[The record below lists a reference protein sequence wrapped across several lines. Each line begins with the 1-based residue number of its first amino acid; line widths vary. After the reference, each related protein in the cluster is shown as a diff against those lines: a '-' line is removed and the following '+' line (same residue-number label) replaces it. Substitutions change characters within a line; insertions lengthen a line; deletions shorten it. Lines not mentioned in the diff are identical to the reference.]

1 MDPRIRIRTKMS
13 WIRNTALEKKV
24 LPMMREMMLVS
35 TKVYT
40 TLRLNE
46 DEEEAFFSSR
56 GNPVRFE
63 HDRLIVLWHENL
75 QS

>member
-1 MDPRIRIRTKMS
+1 
-13 WIRNTALEKKV
+13 
-24 LPMMREMMLVS
+24 MREMMLVS

-40 TLRLNE
+40 TLRLKE
-46 DEEEAFFSSR
+46 DEVDPFFSSR

-63 HDRLIVLWHENL
+63 HDRLIELWHENL

>member
-1 MDPRIRIRTKMS
+1 
-13 WIRNTALEKKV
+13 
-24 LPMMREMMLVS
+24 MREMMLVR

-40 TLRLNE
+40 TLRLKE
-46 DEEEAFFSSR
+46 DDEEEAFFSSR

>member
-1 MDPRIRIRTKMS
+1 
-13 WIRNTALEKKV
+13 
-24 LPMMREMMLVS
+24 MREMMLVR

-40 TLRLNE
+40 TLRLKE
-46 DEEEAFFSSR
+46 DEEAFFSSR
-56 GNPVRFE
+56 GNPVTRLE

>member
-1 MDPRIRIRTKMS
+1 
-13 WIRNTALEKKV
+13 
-24 LPMMREMMLVS
+24 MMREMMLVS

-40 TLRLNE
+40 TLRLKE
-46 DEEEAFFSSR
+46 DDEAAFFSSR
-56 GNPVRFE
+56 GNPVRLE